1 MRKITSSVFLK
12 NRCTRRNRCTTSA
25 KQKTNTTQNLI
36 LNAVQ
41 KPVPTCNIRLSTRSI
56 EQVMVQVMVQF
67 FSHETQLKQKSINR
81 NVT

>member
-41 KPVPTCNIRLSTRSI
+41 KPVPTCNIRLSTI

>member
-12 NRCTRRNRCTTSA
+12 NRCTGRNRCTTSA

-41 KPVPTCNIRLSTRSI
+41 KPVPTCNIRLSTI